1 MFMAEKRGMF
11 IVFDG
16 GDGTGKTTQ
25 AKMIVELLKKQGK
38 KVIFTHEPMRNTEL
52 GLKIEKAIRQKNPPS
67 KEELLSLFTMDREYH
82 LKHEIIP
89 ALENGTWVV
98 CDRYYYST
106 MSYQL
111 PETKW
116 NEYAKRFLKPDLT
129 LIFDVT
135 EKIAMQRIEKSLS
148 QNERRH
154 KEKAMFEKENV
165 LGELRQKYLNMKRF
179 SEIRIID
186 AAPDI
191 NTIFESVK
199 KEVEKLI

>member
-1 MFMAEKRGMF
+1 MAEKRGMF